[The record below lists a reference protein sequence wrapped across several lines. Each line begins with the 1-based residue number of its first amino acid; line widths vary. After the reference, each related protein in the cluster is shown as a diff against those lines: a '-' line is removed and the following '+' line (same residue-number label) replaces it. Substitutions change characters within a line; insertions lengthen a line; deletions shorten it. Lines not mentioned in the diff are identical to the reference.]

1 MSNLNLTEISATIT
15 SFTGAGKGKTMWYL
29 WLDSLA
35 GFYKHGDHFV
45 NAVYDSDGNFIREK
59 TYEESVDEVTAYL
72 QSSSYL
78 GRGAKARI
86 KGQNIIR
93 ILDVTEYAKC
103 KDRYGPNKQVDRL
116 IESQT
121 ILRHH
126 MLDDKDTINPQ
137 SISEEEILRV
147 VNAEVFG
154 TRNIGVYSAYDKQL
168 EAVYKADSYYKADGT
183 DFLLDCVMRFG
194 KCFTSYLI
202 AKAQGAKR
210 ILIITGRPKVKNG
223 WKDDID
229 HIEFAGWEFK
239 DSQQVKSIK
248 FSDSSDLFEATA
260 EVEVIFASFQGSD
273 RENYV
278 GRLAQ
283 VVKQNIDLVI
293 IDEFH
298 AYLSNDAREFITK
311 LKAKKRLWVSG
322 TPFVAYESG
331 MFLGGD
337 DTYRFTLMDLQ
348 RERKAGHP
356 RFRDFPEIQFW
367 VAKYPDW
374 SKSANAQKFH
384 NEQGLNMA
392 LLLSNND
399 GVTNYPTEVRWLL
412 DSIQGNMNRKDSV
425 VGLGPRETKSNTK
438 PVAPN
443 HIWFSVPAG
452 TDDTK
457 QHGVAAAI
465 TLENEIPKHPD
476 LKRYVPMVVRGDKTE
491 DDVIKHMTQ
500 NSLGSSV
507 ASCRSLNTGTKF
519 PELDTVVFMRETIS
533 ATEFWQTVGRPLN
546 PKAGKLVINII
557 VYSAELMVNMADAM
571 VDIRSDDLGHQE
583 ALEEFY
589 SLMPTHILG
598 DATIQ
603 RLDANLAYNMLDVTG
618 SPEKC
623 FKNRAMFVPDIRE
636 LIADNLDFASLFP
649 DLEKE
654 DGNNPVVLHKSAPKG
669 KNVGRTS
676 VNKRTKQEEN
686 DIDKCFDRI
695 REFMRLTVSVQ
706 ASCALYEGYQVQTLN
721 DLKHAPTQPIDSVF
735 GPGTKKLIDELL
747 KRGWINENVYDKT
760 ISKSYAVQIKGKV

>member
-1 MSNLNLTEISATIT
+1 MAIKYGRT
-15 SFTGAGKGKTMWYL
+15 FWYL
-29 WLDSLA
+29 WLDTYA
-35 GFYKHGDHFV
+35 KFYKHGDHFV
-45 NAVYDSDGNFIREK
+45 NAVFDDEGNFVREK
-59 TYEESVDEVTAYL
+59 TDIEAEEEVTTYL
-72 QSSSYL
+72 QSPSYL
-78 GRGAKARI
+78 GRGAKGRV
-86 KGQNIIR
+86 KGQEIIR
-93 ILDVTEYAKC
+93 IMDVTDYAKRNN
-103 KDRYGPNKQVDRL
+103 RYGPNSQVDRY
-116 IESQT
+116 IEENTALKFHRLQ
-121 ILRHH
+121 
-126 MLDDKDTINPQ
+126 DKDTFNPD
-137 SISEEEILRV
+137 SISKEEFLRV
-147 VNAEVFG
+147 VNEEVYG
-154 TRNIGVYSAYDKQL
+154 TRNIEIYSAYDKQL
-168 EAVYKADSYYKADGT
+168 EAVYKADSYYKSNGT

-223 WKDDID
+223 WKDDLD
-229 HIEFAGWEFK
+229 HVEFNGWEFK
-239 DSQQVKSIK
+239 DSQQVRGIK
-248 FSDSSDLFEATA
+248 FSDSSDIFVSDS

-283 VVKQNIDLVI
+283 VVTQDIDLVI

-298 AYLSNDAREFITK
+298 AYLSNDAREFIMK
-311 LKAKKRLWVSG
+311 LNAKKRLWVSG

-331 MFLGGD
+331 MFLGTD

-348 RERKAGHP
+348 RERKVGHP
-356 RFRDFPEIQFW
+356 RFKEFPEIQFW

-374 SKSANAQKFH
+374 SKSANAPKFH

-392 LLLSNND
+392 LLLSNNN

-412 DSIQGNMNRKDSV
+412 DSIQGNTNRKDSV
-425 VGLGPRETKSNTK
+425 VGIGPRETKANTK

-465 TLENEIPKHPD
+465 TLENEISKHPD
-476 LKRYVPMVVRGDKTE
+476 LKRYVPLVVRGDKTE
-491 DDVIKHMTQ
+491 DDVTRHMTQ
-500 NSLGSSV
+500 NPQGSSV

-519 PELDTVVFMRETIS
+519 PDLDTVIFMRETIS

-546 PKAGKLVINII
+546 PKLGKAVINII

-571 VDIRSDDLGHQE
+571 VDIRSDSSGHQE

-598 DATIQ
+598 DADVQ
-603 RLDANLAYNMLDVTG
+603 RITADLAYNMLDVTG

-623 FKNRAMFVPDIRE
+623 FKNRAMFVRDIRD
-636 LIADNLDFASLFP
+636 LIANDLDFASSFP
-649 DLEKE
+649 DLDKE
-654 DGNNPVVLHKSAPKG
+654 DGNQPIVLHKSAPKG
-669 KNVGRTS
+669 KNIGRT
-676 VNKRTKQEEN
+676 VADKRTKQEEN

-706 ASCALYEGYQVQTLN
+706 ASCALHEDYQVQTLA
-721 DLKHAPTQPIDSVF
+721 DLRQAPTRPIDSVF
-735 GPGTKKLIDELL
+735 GPGTKKLIDGLL
-747 KRGWINENVYDKT
+747 ERGWINENVYDKT

>member
-1 MSNLNLTEISATIT
+1 MSQDT
-15 SFTGAGKGKTMWYL
+15 SMTPVAKVTSSYGRTMWYL

-45 NAVYDSDGNFIREK
+45 NAVFDSNGDYVREN
-59 TYEESVDEVTAYL
+59 THEEAVDEVTTYL

-86 KGQNIIR
+86 KGQKIVR
-93 ILDVTEYAKC
+93 ILDVTEYAKRN
-103 KDRYGPNKQVDRL
+103 DRYGPNKQVDQF

-137 SISEEEILRV
+137 TISEEEILRV
-147 VNAEVFG
+147 VNAEIFG
-154 TRNIGVYSAYDKQL
+154 TRNIGVYGAYDKQL

-210 ILIITGRPKVKNG
+210 ILVITGRPKVKNG

-229 HIEFAGWEFK
+229 HVEFAGWEFK
-239 DSQQVKSIK
+239 DSQQVRGIK
-248 FSDSSDLFEATA
+248 FSDSSDIFVSDS

-283 VVKQNIDLVI
+283 VVTQDIDLVI

-298 AYLSNDAREFITK
+298 AYLSNDAREFIMK
-311 LKAKKRLWVSG
+311 LNAKKRLWVSG
-322 TPFVAYESG
+322 TPFVTYESG
-331 MFLGGD
+331 MFLGTD

-356 RFRDFPEIQFW
+356 RFKDFPEIQFW

-374 SKSANAQKFH
+374 SKSANSPKFH
-384 NEQGLNMA
+384 TEQGLNMA

-412 DSIQGNMNRKDSV
+412 DSIQGNTNRKDSV
-425 VGLGPRETKSNTK
+425 VGIGPRETKANTK
-438 PVAPN
+438 PVAPT

-476 LKRYVPMVVRGDKTE
+476 LKRYVPLVVRGDKTE

-500 NSLGSSV
+500 NPQGSSV

-519 PELDTVVFMRETIS
+519 PDLDTVIFMRETIS
-533 ATEFWQTVGRPLN
+533 ATEFWQTVGRPLQ
-546 PKAGKLVINII
+546 PMPGKTVINII

-571 VDIRSDDLGHQE
+571 VDIRSDSSGHQE

-598 DATIQ
+598 DADVQ
-603 RLDANLAYNMLDVTG
+603 RMTADLAYNMLDVTG

-623 FKNRAMFVPDIRE
+623 FKNRAMFAPNIRE
-636 LIADNLDFASLFP
+636 LIADNLDFACSFP
-649 DLEKE
+649 DLDKE
-654 DGNNPVVLHKSAPKG
+654 DGNRPVVLHKSAPKG
-669 KNVGRTS
+669 KNVGRTLA
-676 VNKRTKQEEN
+676 NNRTRQEES

-706 ASCALYEGYQVQTLN
+706 ASCALHEDYQVRTLV
-721 DLKHAPTQPIDSVF
+721 DLKNAPYQPIDSVF
-735 GPGTKKLIDELL
+735 GPGTKALIDGLL
-747 KRGWINENVYDKT
+747 ARGMINESQYDKT